1 VWTSAFSFSAA
12 PGTSTLAYCTWGTCR
27 TRSVSSPRGNGVADS
42 GASCTMIGISIA
54 SATRAKYSITSC
66 PGTVI
71 VAPKNGGM
79 SITIDAPSSC
89 AARLRAAA
97 TRTL

>member
-1 VWTSAFSFSAA
+1 M
-12 PGTSTLAYCTWGTCR
+12 AYCTRGTCR
-27 TRSVSSPRGNGVADS
+27 TRSISKLTGNGVADS
-42 GASCTMIGISIA
+42 GASCTMIGMSIA
-54 SATRAKYSITSC
+54 SATRRKYSITTG

-79 SITIDAPSSC
+79 TITIDAPMSW